1 MPRIRKPSPRYRPGL
16 ALVAVLAGCAPRAAV
31 PDRSTPAEPGA
42 LMVGAW
48 DIWATT
54 GGGPSLGITVD
65 SALGD
70 RYFARVTRA
79 FAGDVGEDPAVFR
92 PIEGTV
98 SPDSTTQIVIMRRD
112 ASTPAWDLTVR
123 PVGDSLVVTGY
134 VWEGEDQM
142 ALGRRWLG
150 RRRGR
155 R

>member
-1 MPRIRKPSPRYRPGL
+1 M
-16 ALVAVLAGCAPRAAV
+16 ALVALLAGCAPRAAI
-31 PDRSTPAEPGA
+31 PDQPAPTGLGS
-42 LMVGAW
+42 LMVGTW

-65 SALGD
+65 SAQGD

-98 SPDSTTQIVIMRRD
+98 SPDSIANVRIMRGD
-112 ASTPAWDLTVR
+112 ASTPAWELTVR
-123 PVGDSLVVTGY
+123 PVGDSLVVSAY
-134 VWEGEDQM
+134 VWAGEDQL

-150 RRRGR
+150 RRSGR